1 MPRRERSPARTDSGR
16 RTRWTAEEAG
26 RVLRALDGS
35 GLSRREFCEREGLI
49 PERLRRW
56 ERKLGSRRAG
66 SSSSGVELRPVQVVG
81 HDRMDGRPFE
91 LELPEGVRLQVPC
104 DFDEGSLT
112 RLLGVLGW
120 SA

>member
-104 DFDEGSLT
+104 DFDAGSLT
-112 RLLGVLGW
+112 RLLGVLER

>member
-1 MPRRERSPARTDSGR
+1 MRTLTATLKAAQRVSPQRPRVSLVVRDRQ
-16 RTRWTAEEAG
+16 
-26 RVLRALDGS
+26 
-35 GLSRREFCEREGLI
+35 
-49 PERLRRW
+49 
-56 ERKLGSRRAG
+56 
-66 SSSSGVELRPVQVVG
+66 LRPVQVVG

>member
-1 MPRRERSPARTDSGR
+1 MSRRERSRPDSDR
-16 RTRWTAEEAG
+16 RTRWTAEEAR
-26 RVLRALDGS
+26 RVLRALEDS

-56 ERKLGSRRAG
+56 QQKLGGRRRG
-66 SSSSGVELRPVQVVG
+66 SSSSRLELRPVELVG
-81 HDRMDGRPFE
+81 HGQIDGSAFE
-91 LELPEGVRLQVPC
+91 LELPTGVKLHVPC

-112 RLLGVLGW
+112 RLLGVLRL

>member
-16 RTRWTAEEAG
+16 RTRWTAEQAG
-26 RVLRALDGS
+26 RVLRALDES
-35 GLSRREFCEREGLI
+35 GLSQKEFCEREGLI

-56 ERKLGSRRAG
+56 QRKLGRRRTG
-66 SSSSGVELRPVQVVG
+66 SSPSGVELRPVQVVG

>member
-1 MPRRERSPARTDSGR
+1 MPRPERSTTRTDSDR

-26 RVLRALDGS
+26 RVLRALVES
-35 GLSRREFCEREGLI
+35 GLSQKEFCEREGLV

-56 ERKLGSRRAG
+56 QRKLGRRRVG
-66 SSSSGVELRPVQVVG
+66 SSPSGLELRPVQLLG

-112 RLLGVLGW
+112 RLLGVLGR

>member
-1 MPRRERSPARTDSGR
+1 MPRRKRSTTRTDPGR

-26 RVLRALDGS
+26 RVLRALEES
-35 GLSRREFCEREGLI
+35 GLSQKEFCEREGLI

-56 ERKLGSRRAG
+56 QRKLERRRVG
-66 SSSSGVELRPVQVVG
+66 PPRSGLELRPVQLVG
-81 HDRMDGRPFE
+81 HDRMEGRPFE
-91 LELPEGVRLQVPC
+91 LELPAGVRLQVPC

-112 RLLGVLGW
+112 RLLGVLRR

>member
-1 MPRRERSPARTDSGR
+1 MPRDGRSTTRTGSDR

-26 RVLRALDGS
+26 RVLRALDES
-35 GLSRREFCEREGLI
+35 GLSQKEFCEREGLI

-56 ERKLGSRRAG
+56 QRKLEGRRTG
-66 SSSSGVELRPVQVVG
+66 SSPSRVELRPVQVVG

-112 RLLGVLGW
+112 RLLGVLGR